1 MKKTIAY
8 ILLAAILVLQ
18 LSGCGAGNGEE
29 KPEDSECVSNS
40 SADLGLNEQDNAENI
55 GQDNS
60 LDAYSAVLNA
70 PLRVENP
77 AGFVTGGNRVFL
89 AASRGYYFMKHLHT
103 QRPAECW
110 DEVSYVAADGR
121 MGSESVDHEHQI
133 WDAGPIAGTDRYIVF
148 TCEEKENEEG
158 FRFLLT
164 EKDENQEP
172 VKEFPL
178 NFLDGWDYDKAITA
192 ISNFAMDRFGV
203 IHMVQHMGEGRMKY
217 FLVSSEGE
225 ILTECDP
232 DGSFRGLVP
241 LYDGR
246 VAFLVTKWSDEIQDI
261 RPSLQCVDVETGK
274 ITVLAAPELDILYFT
289 LLDNK
294 TLLYT
299 DQEGVYR
306 SDLSGKNPELLY
318 SWKNHGIAFEDVSA
332 MQGDGKGQ
340 ISLIYKDSQG
350 YNYLCLAPTTEEV
363 EIRQITMAVS
373 PGRMSS
379 YLPMAVEFNKQ
390 YPSWH
395 IELKSDYEESALLTE
410 LIAGKGPVLI
420 DTFLTGFEEQE
431 KLWEPLDKILEE
443 SDNQDELLTSV
454 LDMGKIN
461 GTQYG
466 IVTDFTLSMLVTGD
480 PNLRN
485 WDYDTFLQ
493 CIQDRPELEAI
504 FNFYGGDF
512 RSYFILS
519 YFSHGIDDTYLF
531 DAETGTTNFDSSDF
545 RKILELADRY
555 CNREEGVDPGS
566 SLLEGKVLCNELT
579 IRKPEELAAYRIC
592 YGEDANYIGY
602 PTKDGAVCFMESHGS
617 PLAIRRSAEEE
628 EKAAAAAFINL
639 CLSYEGQ
646 VQAAK
651 DLNFGLSIRRDVL
664 EEQITAMNGDTV
676 AYISGFGETR
686 LGSKLDIDLDREI
699 LLDMIEKAKPK
710 KYFPKELRD
719 VIFEELDGYFSGTIT
734 EDMLID
740 NLESRV
746 GLYLGER
753 N

>member
-1 MKKTIAY
+1 MKKKISY
-8 ILLAAILVLQ
+8 ILLTALLAMQ
-18 LSGCGAGNGEE
+18 LTGCGPENSQEE
-29 KPEDSECVSNS
+29 
-40 SADLGLNEQDNAENI
+40 SADSDTAAVLEPG

-60 LDAYSAVLNA
+60 LDTYAAAVHT
-70 PLRVENP
+70 PLRVEKP
-77 AGFVTGGNRVFL
+77 EKALDGGGSGIFQG
-89 AASRGYYFMKHLHT
+89 ASRAWYFKKHLFEDVN
-103 QRPAECW
+103 ECW
-110 DEVSYVAADGR
+110 DELSYVTAEGEK
-121 MGSESVDHEHQI
+121 GSESFDREHQLWGI
-133 WDAGPIAGTDRYIVF
+133 GPVAGTNHYV
-148 TCEEKENEEG
+148 TLACEAQGSEEEYRFFLSEGNENKE
-158 FRFLLT
+158 T
-164 EKDENQEP
+164 

-178 NFLDGWDYDKAITA
+178 HFLDEL
-192 ISNFAMDRFGV
+192 NFEEAYVSLSEFAVDCSGAAHLVRQV
-203 IHMVQHMGEGRMKY
+203 GEEWRY
-217 FLVSSEGE
+217 LLVSPEGE
-225 ILTECDP
+225 ILKEYALEDYY
-232 DGSFRGLVP
+232 RKGLLP

-246 VAFLVTKWSDEIQDI
+246 IAFQATGQDDQGRTI
-261 RPSLQCVDVETGK
+261 WLLQYMNGETDRPELLASLQKDIYY
-274 ITVLAAPELDILYFT
+274 ITLFDK
-289 LLDNK
+289 N
-294 TLLYT
+294 TLLYA

-306 SDLSGKNPELLY
+306 SELSGKNPELLY
-318 SWKNHGIAFEDVSA
+318 SWRNHGIAVKEVSSMLA
-332 MQGDGKGQ
+332 DEEGQ
-340 ISLIYKDSQG
+340 ISLIYGDSQD
-350 YNYLCLAPTTEEV
+350 YYYLCLKPATEEV

-373 PGRMSS
+373 PVQMSA
-379 YLPMAVEFNKQ
+379 YQPIVVEFNKR

-443 SDNQDELLTSV
+443 SDNREELLTSV
-454 LDMGKIN
+454 LEMGKIN
-461 GTQYG
+461 GTLYG
-466 IVTDFTLSMLVTGD
+466 IVTDFRLSTLVTGD
-480 PNLRN
+480 PNLRDWN
-485 WDYDTFLQ
+485 YDTFLQ
-493 CIQDRPELEAI
+493 CVQDRPELESI

-512 RSYFILS
+512 RLHLIIQYLCN
-519 YFSHGIDDTYLF
+519 GIDDTYLF
-531 DAETGTTNFDSSDF
+531 DAKTGTTNFDSSDF

-602 PTKDGAVCFMESHGS
+602 PTKDGAVCFMESNGS

-719 VIFEELDGYFSGTIT
+719 VIFEELDGYCSGTIT
-734 EDMLID
+734 EDMLIG